1 MSRDLV
7 TILEELGAGAFGQV
21 HKGVY
26 NDPEKG
32 PMECAVKS
40 VRDGANYEEC
50 LKFLKEAD
58 TMKYVIA
65 TLFSNVKL
73 IRFFSS

>member
-1 MSRDLV
+1 M

-21 HKGVY
+21 HKGIY

-40 VRDGANYEEC
+40 VREGATYEEC
-50 LKFLKEAD
+50 LHFLKEAD
-58 TMKYVIA
+58 TMK
-65 TLFSNVKL
+65 
-73 IRFFSS
+73 